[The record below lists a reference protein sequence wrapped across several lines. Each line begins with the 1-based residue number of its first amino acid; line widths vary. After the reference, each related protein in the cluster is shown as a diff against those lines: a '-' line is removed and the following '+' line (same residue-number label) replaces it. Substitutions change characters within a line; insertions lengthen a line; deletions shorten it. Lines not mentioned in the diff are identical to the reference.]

1 MGSMRG
7 VNIAWNLKGNVWF
20 HNVCSRDMC
29 TLSFSFPAILST
41 KMSSQDLSN
50 LQTHTLAST
59 SQQNIQQEAG
69 RILHY

>member
-1 MGSMRG
+1 MFGFTTYALGTCVLS
-7 VNIAWNLKGNVWF
+7 LLF
-20 HNVCSRDMC
+20 SR
-29 TLSFSFPAILST
+29 ILST